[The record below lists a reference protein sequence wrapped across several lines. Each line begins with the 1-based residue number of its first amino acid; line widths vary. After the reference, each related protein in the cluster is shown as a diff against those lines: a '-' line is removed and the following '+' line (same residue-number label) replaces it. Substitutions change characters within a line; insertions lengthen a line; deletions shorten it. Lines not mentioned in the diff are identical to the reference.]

1 MSALRRRLHQ
11 TGLALLAGCASA
23 PAYAQTSAVGTASLG
38 SAVGLPLAAVFGV
51 GFAATVAYAVRLR
64 RRARDAEAEIRRL
77 GADCALADAVAEAQ
91 HVQAIRW
98 PLEGG
103 AETATAGIGRL
114 LGAEAR
120 ADGWLA
126 LLRSMLRDDDGRA
139 LDESV
144 AALRRKGTP
153 FETAVRTRDGAR
165 MLHLRGVCVAAA
177 GGGPMAAA
185 LYISDRSVEVGRI
198 ERLTRE
204 AARLH
209 DLLDALPVP
218 VWLRD
223 ADLRLAY
230 ANRAYRD
237 AVEADAEAPVEQL
250 PELVAGPGRD
260 ARGLARRAQ
269 SAAAPQSERQHL
281 VFNGQRRLIELV
293 EAPLEGSDAIAG
305 FAIDHTR
312 VEEAQADLRRHI
324 AGQEEILQNLGTA
337 IAIYGRDQ
345 RLQFFNNAFL
355 QLWELEEAWLR
366 TRPRMSE
373 VLEQL
378 RERRRLPEYADFPA
392 FKTEQLN
399 LFTRLVSPVED
410 LVHLPDGAT
419 LRSVAV
425 PHPFGGLLLMW
436 EDVTDTL
443 ALERN
448 YNTLIAVQRE
458 TLDNLYEGV
467 AVIGANGRLR
477 LSNPAFGAMW
487 QVPAGELANEPHISE
502 IADRMAD
509 LLGTGE
515 DWVTEKERLIA
526 LLTDRDPHSGRIER
540 TDGKVLDFATVPL
553 PDGAVLLS
561 YLDVTDSINIER
573 ALRERNEALE
583 TADRLKSEFIANVS
597 YELRTP
603 LNTIIGFTEILA
615 GQYFGA
621 LNDRQAEYAH
631 GILDSS
637 HRLLLLINDILDLAT
652 IEAGHMT
659 LELESIR
666 LDQLLQSVLAL
677 VRERARQKKLHLE
690 SDCPPDIGSIV
701 ADERRLKQ
709 ALFNVLSNAV
719 KFTPE
724 GGRIVLSARRR
735 DNEIVITAA
744 DSGIGIP
751 PEERTR
757 VFDKFERGSS
767 PEARRSG
774 AGLGLSLVKSFIEL
788 HGGRVELESESGVG
802 TKVMCTLPARAAAP
816 TATAAAG

>member
-1 MSALRRRLHQ
+1 MSAMRRRLSR
-11 TGLALLAGCASA
+11 TALALLLGCAAGPACAQA
-23 PAYAQTSAVGTASLG
+23 PAAGAEALG
-38 SAVGLPLAAVFGV
+38 VPLAAAFGV
-51 GFAATVAYAVRLR
+51 AFLAAIAVCLRLR
-64 RRARDAEAEIRRL
+64 KRTAAAESEAGRL
-77 GADCALADAVAEAQ
+77 GTECALAGAVAEAQ
-91 HVQAIRW
+91 HAQAIRW

-103 AETATAGIGRL
+103 AETATAGVGRL
-114 LGAEAR
+114 LGAEAGP
-120 ADGWLA
+120 DGWFA
-126 LLRSMLRDDDGRA
+126 LLRSMLRAEDA
-139 LDESV
+139 
-144 AALRRKGTP
+144 AALEDAVTRLRRQGTP
-153 FETAVRTRDGAR
+153 FEFAARTRDGAR
-165 MLHLRGVCVAAA
+165 MLQLRGVCVAAA
-177 GGGPMAAA
+177 GGGPMAAV
-185 LYISDRSVEVGRI
+185 LYVADRSVEVGRI

-209 DLLDALPVP
+209 DLLDALPMP

-223 ADLRLAY
+223 TDLRIAY
-230 ANRAYRD
+230 ANRAYRA
-237 AVEADAEAPVEQL
+237 AVEAAPEAPAEKL
-250 PELVAGPGRD
+250 SELVAGTGRD

-269 SAAAPQSERQHL
+269 SAGAAQSERQHA
-281 VFNGQRRLIELV
+281 VFGGQRRLIELV
-293 EAPLEGSDAIAG
+293 EAPLDGTDALAG

-324 AGQEEILQNLGTA
+324 AGQEEILQHVGTA

-345 RLQFFNNAFL
+345 SLQFFNNAFL
-355 QLWELEEAWLR
+355 QLWGLEEAWLR

-373 VLEQL
+373 VLEEL

-399 LFTRLVSPVED
+399 RFTRLVSPVED
-410 LVHLPDGAT
+410 LVHLPDGTT
-419 LRSVAV
+419 LRSVVV

-487 QVPAGELANEPHISE
+487 QVPAAEIANEPHISE

-515 DWVTEKERLIA
+515 GWIVEKERLIA

-659 LELESIR
+659 LELESIK

-690 SDCPPDIGSIV
+690 CDCPPDIGSIV

-709 ALFNVLSNAV
+709 ALFNVLSNSV

-735 DNEIVITAA
+735 DNEIVLTTA

-751 PEERTR
+751 ADERTR

-774 AGLGLSLVKSFIEL
+774 AGLGLSLVKSFVEL
-788 HGGRVELESESGVG
+788 HGGRVELESEPGVG

-816 TATAAAG
+816 AAPAAAAG

>member
-1 MSALRRRLHQ
+1 MARLCRRLNRS
-11 TGLALLAGCASA
+11 GVALAFAGASTPALAQGVGGASA
-23 PAYAQTSAVGTASLG
+23 FALSPAAMLDIALG
-38 SAVGLPLAAVFGV
+38 LGVLAAV
-51 GFAATVAYAVRLR
+51 AACVRLH
-64 RRARDAEAEIRRL
+64 RRARTAEASARQLATEF
-77 GADCALADAVAEAQ
+77 ALAEAVSEAQ
-91 HVQAIRW
+91 REQAIRW

-103 AETATAGIGRL
+103 PETATAG
-114 LGAEAR
+114 LGHMLGGEPAP
-120 ADGWLA
+120 DGWFA
-126 LLRSMLRDDDGRA
+126 LLLAQLREEDA
-139 LDESV
+139 ASLQQAV
-144 AALRRKGTP
+144 AALRRHGTP
-153 FETAVRTRDGAR
+153 FERPVRTVDGAR
-165 MLHLRGVCVAAA
+165 AFVLRGACV
-177 GGGPMAAA
+177 AAA
-185 LYISDRSVEVGRI
+185 LYIADRTVETGRI
-198 ERLTRE
+198 DRLTRE
-204 AARLH
+204 TARMH
-209 DLLDALPVP
+209 RLLDALPLP
-218 VWLRD
+218 VWLRNP
-223 ADLRLAY
+223 DLGLAY
-230 ANRAYRD
+230 ANRAYRA
-237 AVEADAEAPVEQL
+237 AVEVDDETPADRL
-250 PELVAGPGRD
+250 PELAAGTGRD

-269 SAAAPQSERQHL
+269 SGAATEGDRQH
-281 VFNGQRRLIELV
+281 VVIGGQRRLLELIET
-293 EAPLEGSDAIAG
+293 PLGDSGALAG
-305 FAIDHTR
+305 FAVDHTR

-324 AGQEEILQNLGTA
+324 GGHEEILQNLGTA

-345 RLQFFNNAFL
+345 SLQFFNNGFL
-355 QLWELEEAWLR
+355 QLWGLEEAWLR
-366 TRPRMSE
+366 THPRMGE
-373 VLEQL
+373 VLEEL

-392 FKTEQLN
+392 FKAEQLK
-399 LFTRLVSPVED
+399 LFTTLMGPVEE

-436 EDVTDTL
+436 EDVTDAL

-458 TLDNLYEGV
+458 TLDNLYEGI

-487 QVPAGELANEPHISE
+487 QIPAAELANEPHISE

-509 LLGTGE
+509 LLGTGD
-515 DWVTEKERLIA
+515 DWITEKQRLTGLFA
-526 LLTDRDPHSGRIER
+526 DRDPHSGRIER
-540 TDGKVLDFATVPL
+540 IDGKVLDFATVPL
-553 PDGAVLLS
+553 PDGAMLHG

-621 LNDRQAEYAH
+621 LNERQAEYAG

-666 LDQLLQSVLAL
+666 LDALLQSVLGL
-677 VRERARQKKLHLE
+677 VRERARQKKLQIE
-690 SDCPPDIGSIV
+690 CDCPPEIGSIV

-709 ALFNVLSNAV
+709 ALFNVLTNAV

-735 DNEIVITAA
+735 ENEIVLTTT

-751 PEERTR
+751 PEDRTR
-757 VFDKFERGSS
+757 VFDKFERGSA

-774 AGLGLSLVKSFIEL
+774 AGLGLSLVKSFVEL
-788 HGGRVELESESGVG
+788 HGGRVELDSEAGVG
-802 TKVMCTLPARAAAP
+802 TMVKCTLPARAAAP
-816 TATAAAG
+816 APAAATG